1 MSRNSIPEPMPQTIL
16 SADHIRKSF
25 LQPDRTRLVVLE
37 DLSLQVKQGTIIA
50 VTGASG
56 SGKSTLLHLLGA
68 LDTPDHGTIHVE
80 GENIRDFKAKKRSEY
95 RNQTI
100 GFVFQ
105 FHYLMPELNV
115 IENVSFPSL
124 MKRFNKAETYERA
137 EKLLEA
143 VGLRDKVE
151 NMPFQL
157 SGGER
162 QRVAIVRSLIN
173 SPKLLFADEPTGNLD
188 WKTGEKVFMVLK
200 DLIKERNLTA
210 IFVTHNEQLAN
221 LVDRKYHLHAGKLT
235 PRRGEP

>member
-1 MSRNSIPEPMPQTIL
+1 MPQTIL
-16 SADHIRKSF
+16 SAYHIGKSF
-25 LQPDRTRLVVLE
+25 RQPDRTRLVVLE
-37 DLSLQVKQGTIIA
+37 DLSLQVEQGTIIA

-68 LDTPDHGTIHVE
+68 LDTPDRGTVHVE
-80 GENIRDFKAKKRSEY
+80 GENILNFKGKKRSEY
-95 RNQTI
+95 RNRTI

-124 MKRFNKAETYERA
+124 MKHFNKGETYERA
-137 EKLLEA
+137 KKLLEA
-143 VGLRDKVE
+143 VNLRDKVE

-200 DLIKERNLTA
+200 DLIRERNLTA
-210 IFVTHNEQLAN
+210 IIVTHNEQIAN

-235 PRRGEP
+235 

>member
-1 MSRNSIPEPMPQTIL
+1 MPQPLLTAANI
-16 SADHIRKSF
+16 HKSF
-25 LQPDRTRLVVLE
+25 VQPDKSRLVVLQ
-37 DLSLQVKQGTIIA
+37 DLSLDAAQGTIVA

-68 LDTPDHGTIHVE
+68 LDAPDRGTIRFA
-80 GENIRDFKAKKRSEY
+80 GESILDYKAKKRSEY

-124 MKRFNKAETYERA
+124 MRKFNKKETYERA
-137 EKLLEA
+137 EKLLET
-143 VGLRDKVE
+143 VGLRDKKL
-151 NMPFQL
+151 NMPGQI

-162 QRVAIVRSLIN
+162 QRVAIARSLIN

-188 WKTGEKVFMVLK
+188 WKTGEKVFRVLE
-200 DLIKERNLTA
+200 DLIRERNLTA
-210 IFVTHNEQLAN
+210 VIVTHNDQIADLA
-221 LVDRKYHLHAGKLT
+221 DKKYHLHAGKLS
-235 PRRGEP
+235 PLRGQT